1 LTKGFDYFYFKLNRT
16 ASYIMKQMGSWEN
29 INEIDGV

>member
-16 ASYIMKQMGSWEN
+16 ASYSMKQMDHGKISTK
-29 INEIDGV
+29 